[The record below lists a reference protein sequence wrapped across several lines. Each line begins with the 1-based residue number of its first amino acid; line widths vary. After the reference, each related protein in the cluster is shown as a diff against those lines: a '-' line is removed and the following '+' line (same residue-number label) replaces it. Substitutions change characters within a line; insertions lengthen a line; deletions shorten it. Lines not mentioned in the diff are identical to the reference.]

1 MAGNIFVSRLNTM
14 KNNQTRLPN
23 NPLNKLGAVSERLV
37 QSTQAPMSRAPVAS
51 VNKPNLGNFQKPMS
65 VDPRIV
71 QTTRPTSNIQTPPA
85 PDQRP
90 MSIDPARVNATK
102 SMFMGFQGW
111 FVNPLDRLKTTTE
124 QLIKAEQA
132 KPFLNLQ
139 GDQFKIKENNKVQ
152 QENGVAIL
160 KQYKAVGDLIAD
172 TYKWGWMEDEEINK
186 LYPEFKDKL
195 GSARWVM
202 TEVYDAIANG
212 EDPDFVGMKQRYPD
226 LFQAKQKEL
235 PYKNV
240 RTQEEYKK
248 IDKESKKI
256 WDNMSNINAETLS
269 NNGKEYRWLMKTL
282 STIPSEIRSKY
293 RVPKDISDTE
303 LTTFVVSQDPEL
315 KSEYDRITKLR
326 LTGRDQALMKIGGSW
341 RDKMLA
347 SIQIWPQKASE
358 FFNNLSEEF
367 RATAQDIN
375 KESNNWMK
383 PVTAVTQGIL
393 DTGKGI
399 VGWISNATTA
409 LTKLTNKDY
418 DSISDFSNDLIN
430 VAGGVG
436 ETTLNAAF
444 PWATTAFNAAGST
457 ETGEK
462 TLKNTIGLIPEGINN
477 ILQNTPGVQQ
487 WYESLDESGKAYLTN
502 GLTMAVL
509 HKANTATKDTQFNA
523 KMALGVVKDG
533 VKNAVQRGWSA
544 TKFQAWVEK
553 GLKNVETGKYQ
564 EGALGR
570 VFKEWVKETTSA
582 LKENFS
588 RYDEVLNQRRQQ
600 VNTLKDGR
608 STLEKVQTE
617 VKNDINNVKSRINQ
631 VGSSMSDGI
640 NGAVIGVKKTGTN
653 LLEGT
658 KKVNENIIIGTKNIV
673 GEAKWMF
680 KKNKNTV
687 LSPETESHPR
697 GGIKQIADNVAD
709 TLSKPFNYGAEKIAE
724 RLTSTSS
731 AQDKLFKAQNPS
743 LNRLGR
749 KDKSYEVKK
758 EKANRANELIVERGY
773 LPKNAEER
781 MNAHR
786 ETMKALWDENI
797 WRGLKEKAN
806 VMVDANEIADAMQQE
821 IAHYGNGQL
830 LSVHKN
836 DYKRAMQDIANLR
849 KMKSI
854 SISDAENYKQQIN
867 MAVDWNNNPT
877 AGEVYQKALRG
888 ATRKIGEIEDRIIS
902 EIPGEFA
909 QFKKDYGALKDGM
922 EDVTKAYLKE
932 AKRNGMGIMES
943 YGRFEGLGD
952 VLTAF
957 TSGKPHNIVT
967 GIGKIVLGKAYG
979 RAKDINFLIEKWFK
993 QLAKEHTKRTVPL
1006 KTKPFPALPQG
1017 KATVVGKNWPMVN
1030 SPISPTPKVKNK
1042 DIIEIDKR
1050 PKNIVGLKTTKKT
1063 WSLDKLGSR
1072 KERKKDL
1079 SYPKQTWEGD
1089 FWPIYKGIKGAEAE
1103 NFLIKHKKWEIEGA
1117 YTYKWEPVDLVR
1129 WEYDEKAEKWFWLSK
1144 IAKKHPEVLGK
1155 IQGLLDILPEVS
1167 RTDNR
1172 IKLDDGKYHITVSL
1186 NWKWKEKKWVLTAFE
1201 IWRNLQQVGGLP
1213 TSMLLRQFNS
1223 SGSPESI
1230 MKKNEKSNLLAPIMN
1245 KEISGDKM
1253 KNVWLFDA
1261 KKIKSVKQR
1270 DGLNPDVLPLSKY
1283 KEMQKLEPLVWALK
1297 RKDFKDYIT
1306 ERLTLEKGWKRG
1318 WTDTEG
1324 NIYIEVS
1331 QNIEDMLYS
1340 LDKWEKTEANKYA
1353 ERIIPWKTA
1362 DEIVSEYTK
1371 EYDSDLQ
1378 LLDELDKKYP
1388 EFYNWKL
1395 NLWGVSKQKNT
1406 MIPEKP
1412 KKILWSLPESLKKKE
1427 SFETLP
1433 EDVDLLEESKKIWP
1447 KRIAPDRKAHQ
1458 QLNPQTALEKL
1469 AEQEKTRLTW
1479 KIKGLKEDLATLD
1492 KLVEKYGQKMPA
1504 RTEKNRQKYPDLIKD
1519 YGLLQSLKKKY
1530 QTSSINDTRDI
1541 IENIISLNTRSL
1553 EGITPEAMK
1562 KAYIALVQ
1570 EDISK
1575 GYKYP
1580 EAVLDFVPEARKILN
1595 GRERYEKG
1603 LYTSFSAKDERI
1615 NYEYKEELGA
1625 GMKRQDGKELTQ
1637 EQKQDIIEGV
1647 KDFEEVLGLDMKK
1660 LGEEKNRVYVHLN
1673 GKNVFLKNGVA
1684 GLYRERG
1691 ENISISVGGI
1701 ETVRQ
1706 PLGGDVSSIKV
1717 HTVMAHEL
1725 GHALDA
1731 IQNWNLFP
1739 STKLFDL
1746 KIKMNKAPNWN
1757 VRYWKS
1763 DAEVTA
1769 RAIEQYISIKKGD
1782 TDYYDK
1788 PAYWKKEVFE
1798 NIIGPMVKDGI
1809 EEKFEGYMK
1818 WDKHSKPLPKTT
1830 QD

>member
-23 NPLNKLGAVSERLV
+23 NPLNRLGAVSERLV

-71 QTTRPTSNIQTPPA
+71 QTPRPTSNIQTPPA

-90 MSIDPARVNATK
+90 MSIDPARVNAQK
-102 SMFMGFQGW
+102 SMFMGLQGW

-256 WDNMSNINAETLS
+256 WDNMSNINTETLS

-347 SIQIWPQKASE
+347 SIQRWPQKASE

-399 VGWISNATTA
+399 AGWISNATTA
-409 LTKLTNKDY
+409 LTKLINKDH

-430 VAGGVG
+430 VVGGVG
-436 ETTLNAAF
+436 EAALNAF
-444 PWATTAFNAAGST
+444 YPYATTAFNAAGST

-617 VKNDINNVKSRINQ
+617 IKNDINNVKSRINQ
-631 VGSSMSDGI
+631 VGSSVSDGI
-640 NGAVIGVKKTGTN
+640 NGAVVGVKKTGTN

-658 KKVNENIIIGTKNIV
+658 KKVNENIITGTKNIV
-673 GEAKWMF
+673 GDVKWIF

-687 LSPETESHPR
+687 LSPETEAHPR

-724 RLTSTSS
+724 GLTSTSS

-909 QFKKDYGALKDGM
+909 QFKKDYWALKDGM

-1006 KTKPFPALPQG
+1006 KTKQFPALPQG

-1042 DIIEIDKR
+1042 DIVEIDKR
-1050 PKNIVGLKTTKKT
+1050 PKNIVGLKTTKKP

-1072 KERKKDL
+1072 KE
-1079 SYPKQTWEGD
+1079 
-1089 FWPIYKGIKGAEAE
+1089 
-1103 NFLIKHKKWEIEGA
+1103 
-1117 YTYKWEPVDLVR
+1117 
-1129 WEYDEKAEKWFWLSK
+1129 
-1144 IAKKHPEVLGK
+1144 
-1155 IQGLLDILPEVS
+1155 
-1167 RTDNR
+1167 
-1172 IKLDDGKYHITVSL
+1172 
-1186 NWKWKEKKWVLTAFE
+1186 
-1201 IWRNLQQVGGLP
+1201 
-1213 TSMLLRQFNS
+1213 
-1223 SGSPESI
+1223 
-1230 MKKNEKSNLLAPIMN
+1230 KSNLLVPVVN
-1245 KEISGDKM
+1245 KQISGDKM
-1253 KNVWLFDA
+1253 KNVWLFDT

-1283 KEMQKLEPLVWALK
+1283 KAMQKLEPLVWALK

-1306 ERLTLEKGWKRG
+1306 EKLTLEKGWKRG

-1340 LDKWEKTEANKYA
+1340 LDKWEKTEADKYA

-1371 EYDSDLQ
+1371 EYNSDLQ

-1395 NLWGVSKQKNT
+1395 NLGAVNKQKAT
-1406 MIPEKP
+1406 TTPEKP

-1469 AEQEKTRLTW
+1469 AEQEKARLTW
-1479 KIKGLKEDLATLD
+1479 KIKGLNEDLATLD

-1553 EGITPEAMK
+1553 ERTTPEDMK

-1595 GRERYEKG
+1595 GRERYEKW

-1615 NYEYKEELGA
+1615 NYEHKEELGA

-1637 EQKQDIIEGV
+1637 EQKQDIVEGV

-1717 HTVMAHEL
+1717 HTVMSHEL

-1798 NIIGPMVKDGI
+1798 NIIEPMVKDGI

-1818 WDKHSKPLPKTT
+1818 WGEHSKPLPKTT
-1830 QD
+1830 QDSENAMIWVSDKTSKKMHDLSEKYPTSGKNELDKMGKLNSGIEKSSGKRSEKDKEIYRVKDNVLLDDIIEKGISIKDEWENTTYTLEQDGVYVTWHLWDRVMRILKKKWLLK

>member
-23 NPLNKLGAVSERLV
+23 NPLNRLGAVSERLV

-71 QTTRPTSNIQTPPA
+71 QTPRPTSNIQTPPA

-90 MSIDPARVNATK
+90 MSIDPARVNAQK
-102 SMFMGFQGW
+102 SMFMGLQGW

-256 WDNMSNINAETLS
+256 WDNMSNINTETLS

-347 SIQIWPQKASE
+347 SIQRWPQKASE

-399 VGWISNATTA
+399 AGWISNATTA
-409 LTKLTNKDY
+409 LTKLINKDH

-430 VAGGVG
+430 VVGGVG
-436 ETTLNAAF
+436 EAALNAF
-444 PWATTAFNAAGST
+444 YPYATTAFNAAGST

-617 VKNDINNVKSRINQ
+617 IKNDINNVKSRINQ
-631 VGSSMSDGI
+631 VGSSVSDGI
-640 NGAVIGVKKTGTN
+640 NGAVVGVKKTGTN

-658 KKVNENIIIGTKNIV
+658 KKVNENIITGTKNIV
-673 GEAKWMF
+673 GDVKWIF

-687 LSPETESHPR
+687 LSPETEAHPR

-724 RLTSTSS
+724 GLTSTSS

-909 QFKKDYGALKDGM
+909 QFKKDYWALKDGM

-1006 KTKPFPALPQG
+1006 KTKQFPALPQG

-1042 DIIEIDKR
+1042 DIVEIDKR
-1050 PKNIVGLKTTKKT
+1050 PKNIVGLKTTKKP

-1072 KERKKDL
+1072 KE
-1079 SYPKQTWEGD
+1079 
-1089 FWPIYKGIKGAEAE
+1089 
-1103 NFLIKHKKWEIEGA
+1103 
-1117 YTYKWEPVDLVR
+1117 
-1129 WEYDEKAEKWFWLSK
+1129 
-1144 IAKKHPEVLGK
+1144 
-1155 IQGLLDILPEVS
+1155 
-1167 RTDNR
+1167 
-1172 IKLDDGKYHITVSL
+1172 
-1186 NWKWKEKKWVLTAFE
+1186 
-1201 IWRNLQQVGGLP
+1201 
-1213 TSMLLRQFNS
+1213 
-1223 SGSPESI
+1223 
-1230 MKKNEKSNLLAPIMN
+1230 KSNLLVPVVN
-1245 KEISGDKM
+1245 KQISGDKM
-1253 KNVWLFDA
+1253 KNVWLFDT

-1283 KEMQKLEPLVWALK
+1283 KAMQKLEPLVWALK

-1306 ERLTLEKGWKRG
+1306 EKLTLEKGWKRG

-1340 LDKWEKTEANKYA
+1340 LDKWEKTEADKYA

-1371 EYDSDLQ
+1371 EYNSDLQ

-1395 NLWGVSKQKNT
+1395 NLGAVNKQKAT
-1406 MIPEKP
+1406 TTPEKP

-1469 AEQEKTRLTW
+1469 AEQEKARLTW
-1479 KIKGLKEDLATLD
+1479 KIKGLNEDLATLD

-1553 EGITPEAMK
+1553 ERTTPEDMK

-1595 GRERYEKG
+1595 GRERYEKW

-1615 NYEYKEELGA
+1615 NYEHKEELGA

-1637 EQKQDIIEGV
+1637 EQKQDIVEGV

-1717 HTVMAHEL
+1717 HTVMSHEL

-1798 NIIGPMVKDGI
+1798 NIIEPMVKDGI

-1818 WDKHSKPLPKTT
+1818 WGEHSKPLPKTT
-1830 QD
+1830 QDSENAMIWVSDKTSKKMHDLSEKYPTSGKNELDKMGKLNSGIEKSSGKRSEKDKEIYRVKDDVLLDDIIEKGISIKDEWENTTYTLEQDGVYVTWHLWDRVMRILKKKWLLK

>member
-71 QTTRPTSNIQTPPA
+71 QTPRPTSNIQTPPA

-631 VGSSMSDGI
+631 VGSSVSDGI
-640 NGAVIGVKKTGTN
+640 NGAVVGVKKTGTN

-658 KKVNENIIIGTKNIV
+658 KKVNENIITGTKNIV

-687 LSPETESHPR
+687 LLPETESHPR

-724 RLTSTSS
+724 GLTSTSS

-888 ATRKIGEIEDRIIS
+888 ATRKIGEIEDKIIS

-1042 DIIEIDKR
+1042 DIVEIDKR

-1103 NFLIKHKKWEIEGA
+1103 NFLMKHKKWEIEGA

-1155 IQGLLDILPEVS
+1155 IQGLLDTLPEVS

-1245 KEISGDKM
+1245 K
-1253 KNVWLFDA
+1253 
-1261 KKIKSVKQR
+1261 
-1270 DGLNPDVLPLSKY
+1270 
-1283 KEMQKLEPLVWALK
+1283 
-1297 RKDFKDYIT
+1297 
-1306 ERLTLEKGWKRG
+1306 
-1318 WTDTEG
+1318 
-1324 NIYIEVS
+1324 
-1331 QNIEDMLYS
+1331 
-1340 LDKWEKTEANKYA
+1340 
-1353 ERIIPWKTA
+1353 
-1362 DEIVSEYTK
+1362 
-1371 EYDSDLQ
+1371 
-1378 LLDELDKKYP
+1378 
-1388 EFYNWKL
+1388 
-1395 NLWGVSKQKNT
+1395 QKNT
-1406 MIPEKP
+1406 TTPEKP

-1504 RTEKNRQKYPDLIKD
+1504 RTENNRKKYPDLIKD

-1530 QTSSINDTRDI
+1530 QTSSINDTRGI
-1541 IENIISLNTRSL
+1541 IENIISLNARSL
-1553 EGITPEAMK
+1553 EGITPEDMK

-1637 EQKQDIIEGV
+1637 EQKQDIVEGV

-1731 IQNWNLFP
+1731 IQNWNLFS

-1798 NIIGPMVKDGI
+1798 NVIEPMVKDGI

-1818 WDKHSKPLPKTT
+1818 WGEHSKPLPKTT
-1830 QD
+1830 QDSENAMIWVSDKTSKKMHDLSEKYPTSGKNELDKMGKLNSGIEKSSGKRSEKDKEIYRVKDDVLLDDIIEKGISIKDEWENTTYTLEQDGVYVTWHLWDRVMRILKKKWLLK

>member
-23 NPLNKLGAVSERLV
+23 NPLNRLGAVSERLV

-71 QTTRPTSNIQTPPA
+71 QTPRPTSNIQTPPVH
-85 PDQRP
+85 DQRP
-90 MSIDPARVNATK
+90 MSIDPARVDAPK

-195 GSARWVM
+195 GSARGVM

-256 WDNMSNINAETLS
+256 WDNMSNINTEILS

-315 KSEYDRITKLR
+315 KSEYDRIIKLR

-347 SIQIWPQKASE
+347 SIQRWPQKASE

-487 WYESLDESGKAYLTN
+487 WYEGLDESGKAYLTN
-502 GLTMAVL
+502 GLTMVVL

-617 VKNDINNVKSRINQ
+617 IKNDINNVKSRINQ
-631 VGSSMSDGI
+631 VGSSVSDGI
-640 NGAVIGVKKTGTN
+640 NGAVVGVKKTGTN

-658 KKVNENIIIGTKNIV
+658 KKVNENIITGTKNIV

-724 RLTSTSS
+724 GLTSTSS

-806 VMVDANEIADAMQQE
+806 VMIDANEIADAMQQE

-867 MAVDWNNNPT
+867 MAVDWNSNPT

-979 RAKDINFLIEKWFK
+979 RAKNINFLIEKWFK

-1042 DIIEIDKR
+1042 DIVEIDKR

-1072 KERKKDL
+1072 KE
-1079 SYPKQTWEGD
+1079 
-1089 FWPIYKGIKGAEAE
+1089 
-1103 NFLIKHKKWEIEGA
+1103 
-1117 YTYKWEPVDLVR
+1117 
-1129 WEYDEKAEKWFWLSK
+1129 
-1144 IAKKHPEVLGK
+1144 
-1155 IQGLLDILPEVS
+1155 
-1167 RTDNR
+1167 
-1172 IKLDDGKYHITVSL
+1172 
-1186 NWKWKEKKWVLTAFE
+1186 
-1201 IWRNLQQVGGLP
+1201 
-1213 TSMLLRQFNS
+1213 
-1223 SGSPESI
+1223 
-1230 MKKNEKSNLLAPIMN
+1230 KSNLLVPVVN
-1245 KEISGDKM
+1245 KQISGDKM
-1253 KNVWLFDA
+1253 KNVWLFDT

-1283 KEMQKLEPLVWALK
+1283 KAMQKLEPLVWALK

-1306 ERLTLEKGWKRG
+1306 EKLTLEKGWKRG

-1395 NLWGVSKQKNT
+1395 NLGAVNKQKNT
-1406 MIPEKP
+1406 TTPEKP

-1469 AEQEKTRLTW
+1469 AEQEKARLTW
-1479 KIKGLKEDLATLD
+1479 KIKGLNEDLATLD

-1553 EGITPEAMK
+1553 ERTTPEDMK

-1595 GRERYEKG
+1595 GRERYEKW

-1615 NYEYKEELGA
+1615 NYEHKEELGA

-1637 EQKQDIIEGV
+1637 EQKQDIVEGV

-1717 HTVMAHEL
+1717 HTVMSHEL

-1798 NIIGPMVKDGI
+1798 SIIEPMVKDGI

-1818 WDKHSKPLPKTT
+1818 WGENSKPLPKTT
-1830 QD
+1830 QDSENAMIWVSDKTSKKMHDLSEKYPTSGKNELDKMGKLNSGIEKSSGKRSEKDKEIYRVKDDILLDDIIEKGISIKDEWENTTYTLEQDGVYVTWHLWDRVMRILKKKWLLK

>member
-1 MAGNIFVSRLNTM
+1 M
-14 KNNQTRLPN
+14 
-23 NPLNKLGAVSERLV
+23 GAVSERLV

-553 GLKNVETGKYQ
+553 GLKNVEIGKYQ

-570 VFKEWVKETTSA
+570 VLKEWVKETTSA

-617 VKNDINNVKSRINQ
+617 IKNDINNVKSRINQ
-631 VGSSMSDGI
+631 VGSSVSDGI
-640 NGAVIGVKKTGTN
+640 NGAVVGVKKTGTN

-658 KKVNENIIIGTKNIV
+658 KKVNENIITGTKNIV

-724 RLTSTSS
+724 GLTSTSS

-909 QFKKDYGALKDGM
+909 QFKKDYWALKDGM

-1017 KATVVGKNWPMVN
+1017 KATVVGKNWPMVI

-1042 DIIEIDKR
+1042 DIVEIDKR

-1072 KERKKDL
+1072 KE
-1079 SYPKQTWEGD
+1079 
-1089 FWPIYKGIKGAEAE
+1089 
-1103 NFLIKHKKWEIEGA
+1103 
-1117 YTYKWEPVDLVR
+1117 
-1129 WEYDEKAEKWFWLSK
+1129 
-1144 IAKKHPEVLGK
+1144 
-1155 IQGLLDILPEVS
+1155 
-1167 RTDNR
+1167 
-1172 IKLDDGKYHITVSL
+1172 
-1186 NWKWKEKKWVLTAFE
+1186 
-1201 IWRNLQQVGGLP
+1201 
-1213 TSMLLRQFNS
+1213 
-1223 SGSPESI
+1223 
-1230 MKKNEKSNLLAPIMN
+1230 KSNLLSPIMN

-1253 KNVWLFDA
+1253 KNVWLFDT

-1283 KEMQKLEPLVWALK
+1283 KAMQKLEPLVWALK

-1306 ERLTLEKGWKRG
+1306 EKLTLEKGWKRG

-1371 EYDSDLQ
+1371 EYNSDLQ

-1395 NLWGVSKQKNT
+1395 NLGAVNKQKNT
-1406 MIPEKP
+1406 TTPEKP

-1458 QLNPQTALEKL
+1458 QLNPQMALEKL
-1469 AEQEKTRLTW
+1469 AEQEKARLTW
-1479 KIKGLKEDLATLD
+1479 KIKGLNEDLATLD

-1553 EGITPEAMK
+1553 ERTTPEDMK

-1595 GRERYEKG
+1595 GRERYEKW

-1615 NYEYKEELGA
+1615 NYEHKEELGA

-1637 EQKQDIIEGV
+1637 EQKQDIVEGV

-1691 ENISISVGGI
+1691 ENISISIGGI

-1717 HTVMAHEL
+1717 HTVMSHEL

-1798 NIIGPMVKDGI
+1798 NIIEPMVKDGI

-1818 WDKHSKPLPKTT
+1818 WGEHSKPLPKTT
-1830 QD
+1830 QDSENAMIWVSDKTSKKMHDLSEKYPTSGKNELDKMGKLNSGIEKSSGKRSEKDKEIYRVKDDVLLDDIIEKGISIKDEWENTTYTLEQDGVYVTWHLWDRVMRILKKKWLLK

>member
-1 MAGNIFVSRLNTM
+1 M
-14 KNNQTRLPN
+14 
-23 NPLNKLGAVSERLV
+23 GAVSERLV

-71 QTTRPTSNIQTPPA
+71 QTTRPMSNIQTPPA

-462 TLKNTIGLIPEGINN
+462 ILKNTIGLIPEGINN

-724 RLTSTSS
+724 GLTSTSS

-1042 DIIEIDKR
+1042 DIVEIDKR

-1072 KERKKDL
+1072 KE
-1079 SYPKQTWEGD
+1079 
-1089 FWPIYKGIKGAEAE
+1089 
-1103 NFLIKHKKWEIEGA
+1103 
-1117 YTYKWEPVDLVR
+1117 
-1129 WEYDEKAEKWFWLSK
+1129 
-1144 IAKKHPEVLGK
+1144 
-1155 IQGLLDILPEVS
+1155 
-1167 RTDNR
+1167 
-1172 IKLDDGKYHITVSL
+1172 
-1186 NWKWKEKKWVLTAFE
+1186 
-1201 IWRNLQQVGGLP
+1201 
-1213 TSMLLRQFNS
+1213 
-1223 SGSPESI
+1223 
-1230 MKKNEKSNLLAPIMN
+1230 KSNLLVPVVN
-1245 KEISGDKM
+1245 KQISGDKM
-1253 KNVWLFDA
+1253 KNVWLFDT

-1283 KEMQKLEPLVWALK
+1283 KAMQKLEPLVWALK

-1306 ERLTLEKGWKRG
+1306 EKLTLEKGWKRG

-1371 EYDSDLQ
+1371 EYNSDLQ

-1395 NLWGVSKQKNT
+1395 NLGAVNKQKNT
-1406 MIPEKP
+1406 TTPEKP

-1469 AEQEKTRLTW
+1469 AEQEKARLTW
-1479 KIKGLKEDLATLD
+1479 KIKGLNEDLATLD

-1504 RTEKNRQKYPDLIKD
+1504 RTEKNRQKYSDLIKD

-1553 EGITPEAMK
+1553 ERTTPEDMK
-1562 KAYIALVQ
+1562 KTYIALVQ

-1580 EAVLDFVPEARKILN
+1580 ESVLEFVPEARRILN
-1595 GRERYEKG
+1595 GRERYEKW

-1615 NYEYKEELGA
+1615 NYEHKEELGA

-1637 EQKQDIIEGV
+1637 EQKQDIVEGV

-1660 LGEEKNRVYVHLN
+1660 IGEEKNRVYVHLN

-1717 HTVMAHEL
+1717 HTVMSHEL

-1798 NIIGPMVKDGI
+1798 NIIEPMVKDGI

-1818 WDKHSKPLPKTT
+1818 WGEHSKPLPKTN
-1830 QD
+1830 QDSENAMIWVSDKTSKKMHDLSEKYPTSGKNDLDKMGKLNSGIEKSSGKRSEKDKEIYRVKDDVLLDDIIEKGISIKDEWENTTYTLEQDGVYVTWHLWDRVMRILKKKWLLK

>member
-71 QTTRPTSNIQTPPA
+71 QTPRPTSNIQTPPA

-226 LFQAKQKEL
+226 LFQDKQKEL

-631 VGSSMSDGI
+631 VGSSVSDGI
-640 NGAVIGVKKTGTN
+640 NGAVVGVKKTGTN

-658 KKVNENIIIGTKNIV
+658 KKVNENIITGTKNIV

-687 LSPETESHPR
+687 LLPETESHPR

-724 RLTSTSS
+724 GLTSTSS

-888 ATRKIGEIEDRIIS
+888 ATRKIGEIEDKIIS

-1042 DIIEIDKR
+1042 DIVEIDKR

-1103 NFLIKHKKWEIEGA
+1103 NFLMKHKKWEIEGA

-1155 IQGLLDILPEVS
+1155 IQGLLDTLPEVS

-1245 KEISGDKM
+1245 K
-1253 KNVWLFDA
+1253 
-1261 KKIKSVKQR
+1261 
-1270 DGLNPDVLPLSKY
+1270 
-1283 KEMQKLEPLVWALK
+1283 
-1297 RKDFKDYIT
+1297 
-1306 ERLTLEKGWKRG
+1306 
-1318 WTDTEG
+1318 
-1324 NIYIEVS
+1324 
-1331 QNIEDMLYS
+1331 
-1340 LDKWEKTEANKYA
+1340 
-1353 ERIIPWKTA
+1353 
-1362 DEIVSEYTK
+1362 
-1371 EYDSDLQ
+1371 
-1378 LLDELDKKYP
+1378 
-1388 EFYNWKL
+1388 
-1395 NLWGVSKQKNT
+1395 QKNT
-1406 MIPEKP
+1406 TTPEKP

-1504 RTEKNRQKYPDLIKD
+1504 RTENNRKKYPDLIKD

-1530 QTSSINDTRDI
+1530 QTSSINDTRGI
-1541 IENIISLNTRSL
+1541 IENIISLNARSL
-1553 EGITPEAMK
+1553 EGITPEDMK

-1637 EQKQDIIEGV
+1637 EQKQDIVEGV

-1798 NIIGPMVKDGI
+1798 NVIEPMVKDGI

-1818 WDKHSKPLPKTT
+1818 WGEHSKPLPKTT
-1830 QD
+1830 QDSENAMIWVSDKTSKKMHDLSEKYPTSGKNELDKMGKLNSGIEKSSGKRSEKDKEIYRVKDDVLLDDIIEKGISIKDEWENTTYTLEQDGVYVTWHLWDRVMRILKKKWLLK

>member
-1 MAGNIFVSRLNTM
+1 
-14 KNNQTRLPN
+14 
-23 NPLNKLGAVSERLV
+23 
-37 QSTQAPMSRAPVAS
+37 
-51 VNKPNLGNFQKPMS
+51 
-65 VDPRIV
+65 
-71 QTTRPTSNIQTPPA
+71 
-85 PDQRP
+85 
-90 MSIDPARVNATK
+90 
-102 SMFMGFQGW
+102 
-111 FVNPLDRLKTTTE
+111 
-124 QLIKAEQA
+124 
-132 KPFLNLQ
+132 
-139 GDQFKIKENNKVQ
+139 
-152 QENGVAIL
+152 
-160 KQYKAVGDLIAD
+160 
-172 TYKWGWMEDEEINK
+172 MEDEEINK

-195 GSARWVM
+195 GSARGVM

-256 WDNMSNINAETLS
+256 WDNMSNINTEILS

-358 FFNNLSEEF
+358 FFNNLSKEF

-487 WYESLDESGKAYLTN
+487 WYEGLDESGKVYLTN

-608 STLEKVQTE
+608 STFEKVQTE
-617 VKNDINNVKSRINQ
+617 IKNDINNVKSRINQ
-631 VGSSMSDGI
+631 VGSSVSDGI
-640 NGAVIGVKKTGTN
+640 NGAVIVVKKTGTS

-658 KKVNENIIIGTKNIV
+658 KKVNENIITGTKNIV

-724 RLTSTSS
+724 GLTSTSS

-806 VMVDANEIADAMQQE
+806 VMIDANEIADAMQQE

-922 EDVTKAYLKE
+922 EDITKAYLKE

-1042 DIIEIDKR
+1042 DIVEIDKR
-1050 PKNIVGLKTTKKT
+1050 PKNIVGLKTTKKP

-1072 KERKKDL
+1072 K
-1079 SYPKQTWEGD
+1079 G
-1089 FWPIYKGIKGAEAE
+1089 
-1103 NFLIKHKKWEIEGA
+1103 
-1117 YTYKWEPVDLVR
+1117 
-1129 WEYDEKAEKWFWLSK
+1129 
-1144 IAKKHPEVLGK
+1144 
-1155 IQGLLDILPEVS
+1155 
-1167 RTDNR
+1167 
-1172 IKLDDGKYHITVSL
+1172 
-1186 NWKWKEKKWVLTAFE
+1186 
-1201 IWRNLQQVGGLP
+1201 
-1213 TSMLLRQFNS
+1213 
-1223 SGSPESI
+1223 
-1230 MKKNEKSNLLAPIMN
+1230 KSNLLVPVVN
-1245 KEISGDKM
+1245 KQISGDKM
-1253 KNVWLFDA
+1253 KNVWLFDT

-1283 KEMQKLEPLVWALK
+1283 KAMQKLEPLVWALK

-1306 ERLTLEKGWKRG
+1306 EKLTLEKGWKRW

-1371 EYDSDLQ
+1371 EYNSDLQ

-1395 NLWGVSKQKNT
+1395 NLGAVNKQKNIT
-1406 MIPEKP
+1406 TPEKP

-1469 AEQEKTRLTW
+1469 AEQEKARLTW
-1479 KIKGLKEDLATLD
+1479 KIKGLNEDLATLD

-1553 EGITPEAMK
+1553 ERTTPEDMK

-1595 GRERYEKG
+1595 GRERYEKW

-1615 NYEYKEELGA
+1615 NYEHKEELGA

-1637 EQKQDIIEGV
+1637 EQKQDIVEGV

-1717 HTVMAHEL
+1717 HTLMSHEL

-1798 NIIGPMVKDGI
+1798 NIIEPMVKDGI

-1818 WDKHSKPLPKTT
+1818 WGEHSKPLPKTT
-1830 QD
+1830 QDSENAMIWVSDKTSKKMHDLSEKYPTSGKNELDKMGKLNSGIEKSSGKRTKKDKEIYRVKDDVLLDDIIEKGISIKDEWENTTYTLEQDGVYVTWHLWDRVMRILKKKWWLK

>member
-1 MAGNIFVSRLNTM
+1 M
-14 KNNQTRLPN
+14 
-23 NPLNKLGAVSERLV
+23 GAVSERLV

-71 QTTRPTSNIQTPPA
+71 QTPRPTSNIQTPPA

-631 VGSSMSDGI
+631 VGSSVSDGI
-640 NGAVIGVKKTGTN
+640 NGAVVGVKKTGTN

-658 KKVNENIIIGTKNIV
+658 KKVNENIITGTKNIV

-687 LSPETESHPR
+687 LLPETESHPR

-724 RLTSTSS
+724 GLTSTSS

-888 ATRKIGEIEDRIIS
+888 ATRKIGEIEDKIIS

-1042 DIIEIDKR
+1042 DIVEIDKR

-1103 NFLIKHKKWEIEGA
+1103 NFLMKHKKWEIEGA

-1155 IQGLLDILPEVS
+1155 IQGLLDTLPEVS

-1245 KEISGDKM
+1245 K
-1253 KNVWLFDA
+1253 
-1261 KKIKSVKQR
+1261 
-1270 DGLNPDVLPLSKY
+1270 
-1283 KEMQKLEPLVWALK
+1283 
-1297 RKDFKDYIT
+1297 
-1306 ERLTLEKGWKRG
+1306 
-1318 WTDTEG
+1318 
-1324 NIYIEVS
+1324 
-1331 QNIEDMLYS
+1331 
-1340 LDKWEKTEANKYA
+1340 
-1353 ERIIPWKTA
+1353 
-1362 DEIVSEYTK
+1362 
-1371 EYDSDLQ
+1371 
-1378 LLDELDKKYP
+1378 
-1388 EFYNWKL
+1388 
-1395 NLWGVSKQKNT
+1395 QKNT
-1406 MIPEKP
+1406 TTPEKP

-1504 RTEKNRQKYPDLIKD
+1504 RTENNRKKYPDLIKD

-1530 QTSSINDTRDI
+1530 QTSSINDTRGI
-1541 IENIISLNTRSL
+1541 IENIISLNARSL
-1553 EGITPEAMK
+1553 EGITPEDMK

-1637 EQKQDIIEGV
+1637 EQKQDIVEGV

-1798 NIIGPMVKDGI
+1798 NVIEPMVKDGI

-1818 WDKHSKPLPKTT
+1818 WGEHSKPLPKTT
-1830 QD
+1830 QDSENAMIWVSDKTSKKMHDLSEKYPTSGKNELDKMGKLNSGIEKSSGKRSEKDKEIYRVKDDVLLDDIIEKGISIKDEWENTTYTLEQDGVYVTWHLWDRVMRILKKKWLLK